1 MTELACVEGVVCG
14 GCAQLEAG
22 IDVDHV
28 LDHDGLAGQ
37 EALQHLAAVLLAQ
50 AGDLRTGQHEVTL
63 PHGNSYVIILVSSR
77 NWDAHILSP

>member
-1 MTELACVEGVVCG
+1 MCG

-22 IDVDHV
+22 VDVDHV

-63 PHGNSYVIILVSSR
+63 PHGYSYVIYNTCLYQKLGQ
-77 NWDAHILSP
+77 LSTFCLQKFCNK

>member
-22 IDVDHV
+22 VDVDHV

-50 AGDLRTGQHEVTL
+50 AGDLRTGQHEVTPL
-63 PHGNSYVIILVSSR
+63 PHGPEDSKTPPTWKVQIIFS
-77 NWDAHILSP
+77 